1 MVFLG
6 IMIFILLCVLLWTT
20 RIRSDRDCVEEE
32 SYSNEERGMVKP
44 SSVQEILELS
54 KQLDLVQTHMDT
66 NMWNTNMLSSGWFA
80 LECVKLLS
88 IEVENLR
95 KELDEVKGI
104 KS

>member
-1 MVFLG
+1 MVFLV
-6 IMIFILLCVLLWTT
+6 IMVFVLLGVLLWYI
-20 RIRSDRDCVEEE
+20 RIQNEIDSLEGKN
-32 SYSNEERGMVKP
+32 YSNEERGMVKP

-88 IEVENLR
+88 KEVENLR
-95 KELDEVKGI
+95 KELEEVKGI
-104 KS
+104 K